1 MLVCR
6 EVVYTEHSFFQ
17 AAVDYDCD
25 REAPQ
30 DALQGRT
37 VRQYELQTSVL
48 AGIYLAFEKLMCVLY
63 SYSVQFVAS

>member
-1 MLVCR
+1 M
-6 EVVYTEHSFFQ
+6 YTEHSLFQ
-17 AAVDYDCD
+17 AAFDYDCD

-48 AGIYLAFEKLMCVLY
+48 TAIHLAFQKLMCALY
-63 SYSVQFVAS
+63 SYSVQFVAT